1 VPPLNRTTDYHRIS
15 GPLFQ
20 LSFWALAKATGV
32 LCCIPNLCKLSG
44 TILLKNFGW
53 TWWSGFLIYTTEFL
67 LPTDNGAPNSLEKQ
81 QVQHKIMKCEKLTTF
96 AVISSSPGFFSFGA
110 SDIDSE
116 ARTSESCCNPLVV
129 TINSLRTQLDIW
141 TILTTYNHQS
151 TSRFLKKV
159 DYPLTDWKNQ
169 HPKSMPQYNI
179 YWH

>member
-1 VPPLNRTTDYHRIS
+1 MPPLNRTTDYHRIS

-20 LSFWALAKATGV
+20 LSSWALAKATGA
-32 LCCIPNLCKLSG
+32 LCCIPDLCKLSG

-81 QVQHKIMKCEKLTTF
+81 HVQHKIVKHEKLTAL

-116 ARTSESCCNPLVV
+116 ARTPESCYPLVV
-129 TINSLRTQLDIW
+129 TINSLSTLLDVW

-159 DYPLTDWKNQ
+159 DYPHTD
-169 HPKSMPQYNI
+169 
-179 YWH
+179 